1 MAMVPFSVRIAISR
15 IGLSELDFA
24 SLKSEYISCRCY
36 SCGNEEVKFQIEISS
51 ERGGKDE
58 N

>member
-1 MAMVPFSVRIAISR
+1 MVPFSVRIAISR